1 MTRTRFLSTCAVLAA
16 VAGSTQG
23 CAVLL
28 TGYLIGDA
36 MQRSEAAKTC
46 RANLATTNQARIA
59 EHKEPFPDTCAH

>member
-1 MTRTRFLSTCAVLAA
+1 MTAKRLLITAALLGVLA
-16 VAGSTQG
+16 SQTG

-46 RANLATTNQARIA
+46 RANLAITNQARIA
-59 EHKEPFPDTCAH
+59 EHKEPFPDQCAR